1 MTFQSIMNLR
11 SRADPPKLH
20 DSGDAEMAAMLAEV
34 DLLSI
39 VKADTGEQGRKSSN
53 RIDFKRCPICG
64 HKDCFSFYPSSNS
77 WACFSDSNTTG
88 YTGGTYL
95 EYAKAVYGYTN
106 TEAVKSLRELTGHPY
121 QPDGANDSSTADAGT
136 DDDEGCKLPAWTA
149 IQATEPP
156 KRNPALIDG
165 VIRRGHVMLLAG
177 KAKSGKSWAAISLC
191 VSIATSRKS
200 WLGLPLKSPGA
211 CLYIDPEL
219 DARSLDNRF
228 RSVCNA
234 LEVDTQQADKMI
246 CKWSLRGVANASMD
260 AIIGDLQKRCTV
272 GQFALI
278 VLDSCSCFIE
288 GDENAAGEVRRF
300 FAKVLQVASVTG
312 ATVLLVHHF
321 GKALAGDREAAD
333 RARGSS
339 VWTDAPDAVL
349 TLTEVFPPS
358 GETSDFLDVGE
369 YACLLESG
377 GIREF
382 PRMDSV
388 HLVFGYPI
396 HRVDDTHVTDDWKP
410 RSSQREGGKATRELK
425 RAQADLKAEQLC
437 ARLLA
442 HFYSNGIGQ
451 DGLILK
457 ECAEV
462 CECDSRTLKKAVE
475 NSEHLEAVQ
484 VSQRKTYIKP
494 KKPPEQPP
502 QTLALD

>member
-64 HKDCFSFYPSSNS
+64 HKDCFSFYPSTNS

-88 YTGGTYL
+88 YEGGTYL
-95 EYAKAVYGYTN
+95 EYVKAVYGYTN
-106 TEAVKSLRELTGHPY
+106 TEAVKRLRELTGHPY
-121 QPDGANDSSTADAGT
+121 QPDSANDSSTADAGT
-136 DDDEGCKLPAWTA
+136 DGDEGCKLPAWTA
-149 IQATEPP
+149 IQSTDPP
-156 KRNPALIDG
+156 KRSPALIDG
-165 VIRRGHVMLLAG
+165 VVRRGHVMLLAG

-191 VSIATSRKS
+191 VSIATGRES
-200 WLGLPLKSPGA
+200 WLGLPLKSSGA

-246 CKWSLRGVANASMD
+246 CKWPLRGVANASMD
-260 AIIGDLQKRCTV
+260 AIIGDLQKRCTI
-272 GQFALI
+272 GQFAL
-278 VLDSCSCFIE
+278 VVVDSCSCFIA

-300 FAKVLQVASVTG
+300 FAKVLQIASVTG

-321 GKALAGDREAAD
+321 GKSPAGDREAAD

-358 GETSDFLDVGE
+358 GEASDFLDVGE

-388 HLVFGYPI
+388 HLVFSYPI

-410 RSSQREGGKATRELK
+410 RSGQRDGGKHTAEVNRAKSEA
-425 RAQADLKAEQLC
+425 AQARAMAK
-437 ARLLA
+437 LLA
-442 HFYSNGIGQ
+442 YYYANGIGKE
-451 DGLILK
+451 GLIYQDAVAASGLSDK
-457 ECAEV
+457 TFGKALDD
-462 CECDSRTLKKAVE
+462 CEYFELVK
-475 NSEHLEAVQ
+475 
-484 VSQRKTYIKP
+484 VSARKRFVVAKNP
-494 KKPPEQPP
+494 PPEQPP
-502 QTLALD
+502 TLDI

>member
-1 MTFQSIMNLR
+1 MNNLESIRRLKA
-11 SRADPPKLH
+11 RADPPECH
-20 DSGDAEMAAMLAEV
+20 VSGDSEMAAMLAEV
-34 DLLSI
+34 DLLAL
-39 VKADTGEQGRKSSN
+39 VQADTGEPGRKSGD
-53 RIDFKRCPICG
+53 RYDFKSCPICG
-64 HKDCFSFYPSSNS
+64 HCDCFSYYPTTNS
-77 WACFSDSNTTG
+77 WSCYSKSNTSG
-88 YTGGTYL
+88 YEGGTAL
-95 EYAKAVYGYTN
+95 EYYKATRTDDDVA
-106 TEAVKSLRELTGHPY
+106 AVKWLRESTGNPY
-121 QPDGANDSSTADAGT
+121 QPDANDSGS
-136 DDDEGCKLPAWTA
+136 DDGEGCKLPAWTA
-149 IQATEPP
+149 IQSTDPP
-156 KRNPALIDG
+156 KRSPSLIDG
-165 VIRRGHVMLLAG
+165 VVRRGHVMLLSG

-191 VSIATSRKS
+191 VSLATGRED
-200 WLGLPLKSPGA
+200 WLGLPLESSGA

-234 LEVDTQQADKMI
+234 LDADTQRADKMI
-246 CKWSLRGVANASMD
+246 CKWSLRGIANADMD
-260 AIIGDLQKRCTV
+260 AIIGDLQKRCTH
-272 GQFALI
+272 GQFALVVI
-278 VLDSCSCFIE
+278 DSCSCFIE

-321 GKALAGDREAAD
+321 GKSLAGDREAAD

-358 GETSDFLDVGE
+358 GEASDFLDAGE

-382 PRMDSV
+382 PRLEPM
-388 HLVFGYPI
+388 HLIFGYPI

-410 RSSQREGGKATRELK
+410 RSSQREGGKATRDFK

-437 ARLLA
+437 SFLLA
-442 HFYSNGIGQ
+442 HFYSNGIGK

-475 NSEHLEAVQ
+475 DSEHLEVVQ
-484 VSQRKTYIKP
+484 VSQRKTYIRP
-494 KKPPEQPP
+494 KNPPEPPP